1 MFISQILIPV
11 AVGMITG
18 LMSGWL
24 SGMMVTHHY
33 RKIDEKQER
42 HLQHIKYLEDTAI
55 HVSKVLN
62 EIDLLIHHEGPLDYE
77 NALREIGIIQIPE
90 GQLNEQ
96 DNTVSIVRE
105 KDLLLSEIEKQL
117 KDDTIDLRQ
126 ASLRLIKLSVKLVMA
141 IEKCRQEE

>member
-1 MFISQILIPV
+1 MFVSQILIPV

-24 SGMMVTHHY
+24 SGIMVTHHY

-42 HLQHIKYLEDTAI
+42 HLRHIKYLEDTAI

-62 EIDLLIHHEGPLDYE
+62 EIDLLIHHEGPLNYE
-77 NALREIGIIQIPE
+77 NALREIGVIRIPE

-96 DNTVSIVRE
+96 DKTFSIVRE
-105 KDLLLSEIEKQL
+105 KDLLLSDIEKQL

-126 ASLRLIKLSVKLVMA
+126 ASLQLIKLSVKLVMA
-141 IEKCRQEE
+141 IEKCRQEG

>member
-42 HLQHIKYLEDTAI
+42 HLQHVKYLEDTAI

-96 DNTVSIVRE
+96 DKTVSIVRE
-105 KDLLLSEIEKQL
+105 KDLLLSDIEKQL
-117 KDDTIDLRQ
+117 KEDTIDLRQ
-126 ASLRLIKLSVKLVMA
+126 ASLQLIKLSVKLVMA
-141 IEKCRQEE
+141 IEKCRQEG